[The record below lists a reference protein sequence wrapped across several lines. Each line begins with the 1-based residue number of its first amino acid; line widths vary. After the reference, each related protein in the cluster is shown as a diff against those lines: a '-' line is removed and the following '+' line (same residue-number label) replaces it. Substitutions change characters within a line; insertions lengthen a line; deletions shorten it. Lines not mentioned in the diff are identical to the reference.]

1 MRLVVIALIPLLA
14 VGLFAGAAIN
24 RRWEDARSSA
34 EVTDRLTTIG
44 LLMQLQL
51 HLDEELLP
59 SQASVQ
65 ASTFG
70 VTVAEVGALLG
81 FDVGK
86 GIIVARDAVDIT
98 LDRIAEDGVVDL
110 SESVRQ
116 IAQMRVGIDDGSIAA
131 TDIRRAINSIGG
143 AIATLAKV
151 QVAEVQSVARQLDND
166 RVERAIHDLLLVH
179 ELVNTSNRQL
189 PMLFDAM
196 LGSLAGGSPTSALE
210 LARVTG
216 WYRVTAD
223 RFDSELQG
231 TPAVAWQALRSN
243 PSNARF
249 ENAIDDLLAD
259 GASSVGPANVSEL
272 AGLVSSGF
280 ARSLAHF
287 NVFEAASVDSVAA
300 ADAAS
305 QTATDELRNYTMF
318 VAAVMVA
325 TVLLLVLVARSI
337 SRPLRRLVHV
347 AERVDAG
354 SIAGVT
360 MPRSRGPR
368 EVRVVSDAFA
378 DLLGGLKV
386 VDEQTNAL
394 AAGDLDAPILRVNR
408 PGRLAA
414 NLRESVRLL
423 STSIAER
430 DRLYAQLRHEA
441 THDSVTG
448 LPNRSALLDNISGAL
463 ERYRG
468 RVASLGLL
476 VIQLDGLRRAND
488 VHGHEIGDAVLAEAG
503 RRLAGAAGGFAE
515 VARLGDDEF
524 IAVGEDESL
533 DELVELG
540 ERVVRAFAAPVEVS
554 GRVVYLSACV
564 GIARAVDASTTRA
577 ELMRGASIAASNART
592 LGRTRVEVFNDDLRG
607 VLARSAEL
615 ERALAAALAADE
627 LRFELQPVWDL
638 SQHRATGFE
647 ALARWTR
654 PDGTVVAPIDFVA
667 AAELSDLVID
677 LDNFVMMSA
686 ARAVAEWNRAHGCD
700 FTIAVNISGRH
711 LLTHRVIDDV
721 RNTLELTG
729 LEPDRLV
736 VEITET
742 VVLTDLEIA
751 TAHLAE
757 LRDLGV
763 RIAIDDFGSGYTSLV
778 HLRTLPADIL
788 KIDRAFV
795 SDLDSVEGRSLMKV
809 LVEAAHTLDLG
820 IVAEGV
826 ETLQQLQELERLQC
840 DEVQGYYLGRP
851 MPVGEVEA
859 LFIAGLPAVD

>member
-1 MRLVVIALIPLLA
+1 MLA
-14 VGLFAGAAIN
+14 VGLFAGAAID
-24 RRWEDARSSA
+24 RRYEDARSSA

-65 ASTFG
+65 AATFG
-70 VTVAEVGALLG
+70 VTVDEVGDLLG
-81 FDVGK
+81 FDVAE
-86 GIIVARDAVDIT
+86 GIIVSRDAVDLI
-98 LDRIAEDGVVDL
+98 LDRIAADGVVDL
-110 SESVRQ
+110 GEPAAQ
-116 IAQMRVGIDDGSIAA
+116 IARMRVGIDEGSIAV
-131 TDIRRAINSIGG
+131 TDIRRAISSIGG
-143 AIATLAKV
+143 TIDSLAKE
-151 QVAEVQSVARQLDND
+151 QVVEVESIARRLDND
-166 RVERAIHDLLLVH
+166 RVEAAIHDLVLVH
-179 ELVNTSNRQL
+179 QLVNTSNRQL

-196 LGSLAGGSPTSALE
+196 LGGLAGGSPTSALD

-223 RFDSELQG
+223 QFDVDLQG
-231 TPAVAWQALRSN
+231 TPAVAWQALRAN

-249 ENAIDDLLAD
+249 ENAINVLLAD
-259 GASSVGPANVSEL
+259 GASSAGAANVSQL

-287 NVFEAASVDSVAA
+287 NVFEAASVDAVAA
-300 ADAAS
+300 AEAAS
-305 QTATDELRNYTMF
+305 GQATDDLRNYTLF
-318 VAAVMVA
+318 VAAVIAA

-354 SIAGVT
+354 SIEGVT
-360 MPRSRGPR
+360 MPPTRGPR

-394 AAGDLDAPILRVNR
+394 AAGDLDAAILGVHR

-503 RRLAGAAGGFAE
+503 RRLTAAASGFAE

-524 IAVGEDESL
+524 IAVGEDETL
-533 DELVELG
+533 DELVEFG
-540 ERVVRAFAAPVEVS
+540 ERVVHAFSAPVEVS

-564 GIARAVDASTTRA
+564 GIARAVDTSTTRA
-577 ELMRGASIAASNART
+577 ELMRGASIAANQARL

-615 ERALAAALAADE
+615 ERALAAALASGE
-627 LRFELQPVWDL
+627 LRFDLQPVWDL
-638 SQHRATGFE
+638 GQHRATGFE

-654 PDGTVVAPIDFVA
+654 ADGTVVSPVDFIA

-686 ARAVAEWNRAHGCD
+686 ARTIAEWNRTHGCD
-700 FTIAVNISGRH
+700 FSIAVNISGRH
-711 LLTHRVIDDV
+711 LLTRRVIDDV

-729 LEPDRLV
+729 LEPHRLI

-751 TAHLAE
+751 TAHLAD

-763 RIAIDDFGSGYTSLV
+763 RIAIDDFGTGYTSLV

-795 SDLDSVEGRSLMKV
+795 CDLDSVEGRSLMKV
-809 LVEAAHTLDLG
+809 LVEAAHTLELG

-826 ETLQQLQELERLQC
+826 ETLQQLQELERLRC
-840 DEVQGYYLGRP
+840 DEVQGFYLGRP
-851 MPVGEVEA
+851 MPVGDVEA